1 MLLVRKE
8 CTPLSGPLLVSVL
21 VSMWLLWLLV
31 PAEPANAIPILE
43 LSDGTVTQAITDDG
57 AFDLNSE
64 AGIIT
69 FGGSVGTWDVIITT
83 ATTKPFSGT
92 ATDPLMTLASVD
104 ASSSTG
110 GTFTIKF
117 TDTEF
122 TGLDGGSLFSE
133 ISGSVFSS
141 GTVTYTTYLDSTN
154 AEFGTG
160 TSLAALGP
168 LAGINFSG
176 SSSVSLDPTTP
187 YSLTQVVS
195 LIHNNGAFSQLTA
208 SLTDPTLG
216 PPPAPVPEPSSLL
229 LLGSGL
235 VGLAG
240 WRWRQ
245 ARVKMA
251 S

>member
-8 CTPLSGPLLVSVL
+8 STPLSGPLLVSGL
-21 VSMWLLWLLV
+21 VSVWLLWLLV
-31 PAEPANAIPILE
+31 PAEPANAISILE
-43 LSDGTVTQAITDDG
+43 LSDGSVTQTITDDG

-69 FGGSVGTWDVIITT
+69 FGGAVGTWDVIITT

-92 ATDPLMTLASVD
+92 ATDPLITLTSVD

-110 GTFTIKF
+110 GTFTIRF
-117 TDTEF
+117 SDTDF
-122 TGLDGGSLFSE
+122 TGLVGGSLLSE

-141 GTVTYTTYLDSTN
+141 GGTVTYMTYLDDSTN
-154 AEFGTG
+154 ALFGTD
-160 TSLAALGP
+160 TPLATLGP
-168 LAGINFSG
+168 FTGFSFSG
-176 SSSVSLDPTTP
+176 TSSVSLDPTTP
-187 YSLTQVVS
+187 YSLTLVATLVNPTAG
-195 LIHNNGAFSQLTA
+195 LTTLTA
-208 SLTDPTLG
+208 SLSD
-216 PPPAPVPEPSSLL
+216 PAPVPEPSSLL

>member
-8 CTPLSGPLLVSVL
+8 CLLSGPLLVSVL
-21 VSMWLLWLLV
+21 VSVWLLWLLV
-31 PAEPANAIPILE
+31 PAEPANAISILE
-43 LSDGTVTQAITDDG
+43 LSDGTATQTITDDG

-69 FGGSVGTWDVIITT
+69 FGGSVGTWNVIITT

-104 ASSSTG
+104 ASSTTD
-110 GTFTIKF
+110 GTFTIRF
-117 TDTEF
+117 TDTDF
-122 TGLDGGSLFSE
+122 TGLAGGSLFSE

-141 GTVTYTTYLDSTN
+141 GTVTYATYLDSTN

-168 LAGINFSG
+168 LAGINFSDT
-176 SSSVSLDPTTP
+176 SSVSLDPTTP
-187 YSLTQVVS
+187 YSLTLVATLFNPTAGLTS
-195 LIHNNGAFSQLTA
+195 LTA
-208 SLTDPTLG
+208 SLTDPQ
-216 PPPAPVPEPSSLL
+216 PNHQVPEPSSLL

-235 VGLAG
+235 VGLVG